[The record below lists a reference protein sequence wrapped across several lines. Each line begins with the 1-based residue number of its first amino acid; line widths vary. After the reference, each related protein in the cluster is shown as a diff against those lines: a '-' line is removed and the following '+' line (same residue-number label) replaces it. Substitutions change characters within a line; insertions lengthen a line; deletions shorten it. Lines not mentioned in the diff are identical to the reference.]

1 MIKKQNSNVSR
12 LARHA
17 RVRKKISGTA
27 ERPRLCVFRSLKNI
41 YAQIIDDTTGTTL
54 VSASS
59 LDADLKAN
67 YGGNKDAAKAVGQAV
82 AKKALAA
89 GIENVVFDRGG
100 YVYHGRVA
108 ELAPG
113 ALEGALKFKIR

>member
-1 MIKKQNSNVSR
+1 MFKKADKKASR
-12 LARHA
+12 AKRHL
-17 RVRKKISGTA
+17 RVRKKVSGTP
-27 ERPRLCVFRSLKNI
+27 ERPRLSVYRSEKNI

-108 ELAPG
+108 ALA
-113 ALEGALKFKIR
+113 EGAREGGLEF

>member
-59 LDADLKAN
+59 LDADLKADM
-67 YGGNKDAAKAVGQAV
+67 Y
-82 AKKALAA
+82 
-89 GIENVVFDRGG
+89 IT
-100 YVYHGRVA
+100 A
-108 ELAPG
+108 ELQNSPQAHVK
-113 ALEGALKFKIR
+113 AA

>member
-41 YAQIIDDTTGTTL
+41 YAQIIDDTTGTT
-54 VSASS
+54 
-59 LDADLKAN
+59 
-67 YGGNKDAAKAVGQAV
+67 KDAAKAVGQAV

-108 ELAPG
+108 ELAAG
-113 ALEGALKFKIR
+113 AREGGLKF

>member
-41 YAQIIDDTTGTTL
+41 YAQIIAFSTA
-54 VSASS
+54 ASS
-59 LDADLKAN
+59 
-67 YGGNKDAAKAVGQAV
+67 GSVWG
-82 AKKALAA
+82 
-89 GIENVVFDRGG
+89 
-100 YVYHGRVA
+100 
-108 ELAPG
+108 
-113 ALEGALKFKIR
+113 